1 MLIFNRP
8 SWTEK
13 IGYLLGAIGKD
24 TVYML
29 ISAFYLLYLYQELKL
44 SLTFITVAF
53 FSIRI
58 FDACSD
64 IFIGYF
70 FDRFHSRYGKFKPAL
85 LLGGFL
91 SAILTIMMFNPPALQ
106 GYSLYAYFIITYIL
120 WTISYSIHDIAF
132 WGLIPTFGSDSKTRE
147 TMTIIPRSGALIGA
161 QAVLLLG
168 LPFLYYLK
176 NDLHLYS
183 NYFGIFAGL
192 LASFYFISTIITVFS
207 IKDRTI
213 NYEHKKISL
222 RLLGEIIFHNDQLI
236 VIALLSFF
244 QQLIISIVNS
254 SIFLFLFSKPHGTE
268 LLSDYILP
276 SIIAQLLAYI
286 CFKPSCHIF
295 SRRFVIIC
303 SCVLM
308 AIGYTVMFFSEPQ
321 NDHIINLFTLSYG
334 LSCFGMAWSI
344 ASTTVMSA
352 DCVDYGEFKHN
363 IRTEGIVF
371 AFQTASA
378 KFSLAVAIAISGF
391 SFNIE
396 SILLSQLQKQS
407 YIFSIRFTLVIVF
420 LLSIAMI
427 VIYLSSY
434 RLHGHFF
441 QNILNSIELFRTQ
454 SSNYLKK
461 SSTFPLRYALDSE
474 AVICNLKADSIDE
487 VLSLMASR
495 LYKISAIS
503 SKSEYL
509 KRIKEKMAETPAGI
523 ADGIAIPH
531 VRGDGI
537 KRMAIAIA
545 TLEKPLDFGA
555 PDGKKCDLI
564 FMLASPDDHVSH
576 LNLLGQLSIILNIP
590 GFADK
595 LRSAGS
601 SLEIT
606 DRILKCEKQ
615 LKS

>member
-1 MLIFNRP
+1 
-8 SWTEK
+8 
-13 IGYLLGAIGKD
+13 
-24 TVYML
+24 
-29 ISAFYLLYLYQELKL
+29 
-44 SLTFITVAF
+44 
-53 FSIRI
+53 
-58 FDACSD
+58 
-64 IFIGYF
+64 
-70 FDRFHSRYGKFKPAL
+70 
-85 LLGGFL
+85 
-91 SAILTIMMFNPPALQ
+91 
-106 GYSLYAYFIITYIL
+106 
-120 WTISYSIHDIAF
+120 
-132 WGLIPTFGSDSKTRE
+132 
-147 TMTIIPRSGALIGA
+147 
-161 QAVLLLG
+161 
-168 LPFLYYLK
+168 
-176 NDLHLYS
+176 
-183 NYFGIFAGL
+183 
-192 LASFYFISTIITVFS
+192 
-207 IKDRTI
+207 
-213 NYEHKKISL
+213 
-222 RLLGEIIFHNDQLI
+222 
-236 VIALLSFF
+236 
-244 QQLIISIVNS
+244 
-254 SIFLFLFSKPHGTE
+254 
-268 LLSDYILP
+268 
-276 SIIAQLLAYI
+276 
-286 CFKPSCHIF
+286 
-295 SRRFVIIC
+295 
-303 SCVLM
+303 M

>member
-1 MLIFNRP
+1 MLIFNKP

-44 SLTFITVAF
+44 PLTFITIAF

-58 FDACSD
+58 IDACD
-64 IFIGYF
+64 DLIIGYLL
-70 FDRFHSRYGKFKPAL
+70 DRFNSRFGKFRPAL
-85 LLGGFL
+85 LLGGFF
-91 SAILTIMMFNPPALQ
+91 SAIFTVMMFNTPDLQ
-106 GYSLYAYFIITYIL
+106 GYALYAYSIITYML
-120 WTISYSIHDIAF
+120 WTLSYSIHDIAF
-132 WGLIPTFGSDSKTRE
+132 WGLIPTFGTDSHTRE
-147 TMTIIPRSGALIGA
+147 TMTVIPRSGALIGA
-161 QAVLLLG
+161 QTVLLGG
-168 LPFLYYLK
+168 LPFLYYLR
-176 NDLHLYS
+176 NDLHFYD
-183 NYFGIFAGL
+183 NYFGIFAIF
-192 LASFYFISTIITVFS
+192 LASVYFIATGITVFS

-213 NYEHKKISL
+213 NHEHKKISL
-222 RLLGEIIFHNDQLI
+222 RQLGEIVCHNDQLI
-236 VIALLSFF
+236 VIALLAFL

-254 SIFLFLFSKPHGTE
+254 TIILFLFSEPHGPE
-268 LLSDYILP
+268 LLSDYLLP
-276 SIIAQLLAYI
+276 GLLAQLLAYI
-286 CFKPSCHIF
+286 FFKPSCHLF
-295 SRRFVIIC
+295 SRRFVIVC

-308 AIGYTVMFFSEPQ
+308 AIGYTIMFFSDPQ
-321 NDHIINLFTLSYG
+321 SDNLINLFTLSYG

-378 KFSLAVAIAISGF
+378 KLSLALAIAISGF
-391 SFNIE
+391 SFNIV
-396 SILLSQLQKQS
+396 SVLLSQIQRQS
-407 YIFSIRFTLVIVF
+407 YIFSVRFTLVIVF
-420 LLSIAMI
+420 LLSLSMI
-427 VIYLSSY
+427 IIYLSSY

-441 QNILNSIELFRTQ
+441 QNILNSIEIFKTQ
-454 SSNYLKK
+454 NDNYLKK

-487 VLSLMASR
+487 VLSLMAGR

-509 KRIKEKMAETPAGI
+509 KMLKEKMAENPAGI

-531 VRGDGI
+531 ARGSGI
-537 KRMAIAIA
+537 RRMALAVA
-545 TLEKPLDFGA
+545 TLEKPLDFGS

-564 FMLASPDDHVSH
+564 FMLATPDDHVSH
-576 LNLLGQLSIILNIP
+576 LNLLGQLSIILNIH

-595 LRSAGS
+595 LRSSGS

>member
-1 MLIFNRP
+1 
-8 SWTEK
+8 
-13 IGYLLGAIGKD
+13 
-24 TVYML
+24 
-29 ISAFYLLYLYQELKL
+29 
-44 SLTFITVAF
+44 
-53 FSIRI
+53 
-58 FDACSD
+58 
-64 IFIGYF
+64 
-70 FDRFHSRYGKFKPAL
+70 
-85 LLGGFL
+85 
-91 SAILTIMMFNPPALQ
+91 
-106 GYSLYAYFIITYIL
+106 
-120 WTISYSIHDIAF
+120 
-132 WGLIPTFGSDSKTRE
+132 
-147 TMTIIPRSGALIGA
+147 MTIIPRSGALIGA